1 MNRERGNKRTLLF
14 STAICVVISLYT
26 FQTSGET
33 LDSAEVTDLYSQAK
47 EMFRKANELSAT
59 NPKAAENLY
68 MKSAMRFERIVHEG
82 GIQNGK
88 LYYNIGN
95 VYFRMKDMG
104 RAILNYRRA
113 EQFIP
118 NDSNLQ
124 QNLKYARE
132 RRVDKVEVRQ
142 KTRILKTLFFFHYDL
157 STQTRV
163 VIFTFS
169 FMLLWVAL
177 SIRLLIKKPFTRWFI
192 AAPLFFSIL
201 FASSLFVDVSYLQNV
216 KPGVIIT
223 NQVIARKGN
232 SETYESSFKE
242 PLHSGTEF
250 ILLEERGDW
259 CHIELPDSRR
269 CFVPKASVELVR

>member
-1 MNRERGNKRTLLF
+1 MNREKGKKRSMLF
-14 STAICVVISLYT
+14 SIAICVVISLFT
-26 FQTSGET
+26 LQAFGAA

-47 EMFRKANELSAT
+47 EMFRKANELSPT
-59 NPKAAENLY
+59 NPKGAENLY
-68 MKSAMRFERIVHEG
+68 MKSAMRFERIVQEG

-95 VYFRMKDMG
+95 VYFRMRDMG

-113 EQFIP
+113 EQYIP

-163 VIFTFS
+163 AIFTIS
-169 FMLLWVAL
+169 FMLMWVVL

-192 AAPLFFSIL
+192 VAPLFFSIL
-201 FASSLFVDVSYLQNV
+201 FASSLFVDVSYFQKV

-232 SETYESSFKE
+232 SETYEPSFKD

-259 CHIELPDSRR
+259 FHIELPDSRR
-269 CFVPKASVELVR
+269 CFVPKVSVELVR